1 MHTRICWIGRNSA
14 EIICCKENAIG
25 INEIV
30 TPSIYPN
37 FEIFSFFRNFEW
49 KTVMK
54 AFKKTFGLSFS
65 VILLLSFSTVLLP
78 LDFFHNHAPIPVS
91 KASEQLNSSSSEK
104 INVQNKTDY
113 CWVCAVHID
122 KTFTKT
128 SFYEKIRLSP
138 MMSVFLNNEVTSY
151 FVEQLLSTLRGPPT
165 E

>member
-1 MHTRICWIGRNSA
+1 M
-14 EIICCKENAIG
+14 
-25 INEIV
+25 
-30 TPSIYPN
+30 
-37 FEIFSFFRNFEW
+37 
-49 KTVMK
+49 MK
-54 AFKKTFGLSFS
+54 AFKKAFGMTFA
-65 VILLLSFSTVLLP
+65 VILLLTFSTVLLP
-78 LDFFHNHAPIPVS
+78 LDFFHNHAPIPVT
-91 KASEQLNSSSSEK
+91 KGSEQLNSTSTQKLST
-104 INVQNKTDY
+104 QNKADY